1 MDKFLLSR
9 LTSSIRHAVRRMNLD
24 LRDLIVVTE
33 CATSAYSC
41 TTAIAG
47 LSGASRIVAFGKD
60 SSYGA
65 FETAREDMYSLWEA
79 LGLSQNILLATDSLD
94 VLDDNLGKAD
104 IVTNSGHLR
113 PLNSERIK
121 RMKKGCVIPLMYES
135 WEFRH
140 TDLCLQTCQERG
152 IPVAGTNERHPDI
165 GVFDYLGPI
174 AAKSLFNA
182 GLEIHGNNIILI
194 CDNDFAPYLE
204 KTLKNL
210 GANVLKNTY
219 SDNVEIDAIVFA
231 HTPGKSGG
239 KLNIQSFN
247 LPKKV
252 PLCCQIWGDVDRS
265 YFETKWIPEQVPNAG
280 YMGIKL
286 STLGV
291 EAVVRL
297 QAGGLKVAELMCREL
312 YQGKS
317 LEKTLSLAVT
327 TGYAQPIPTSGD
339 RKANENKQY

>member
-1 MDKFLLSR
+1 
-9 LTSSIRHAVRRMNLD
+9 
-24 LRDLIVVTE
+24 
-33 CATSAYSC
+33 
-41 TTAIAG
+41 
-47 LSGASRIVAFGKD
+47 
-60 SSYGA
+60 
-65 FETAREDMYSLWEA
+65 
-79 LGLSQNILLATDSLD
+79 
-94 VLDDNLGKAD
+94 
-104 IVTNSGHLR
+104 
-113 PLNSERIK
+113 
-121 RMKKGCVIPLMYES
+121 MKKGCVIPLMYES

-140 TDLCLQTCQERG
+140 TDLCLQTCQERS

-210 GANVLKNTY
+210 GANVLKNVY

-239 KLNIQSFN
+239 KLNVQSFN

-265 YFETKWIPEQVPNAG
+265 YFETKWIPKKEPDTG

-297 QAGGLKVAELMCREL
+297 QAGGLKVGQLLVNKIRQQKPLNEVLRL
-312 YQGKS
+312 TVQS
-317 LEKTLSLAVT
+317 
-327 TGYAQPIPTSGD
+327 GYAQ
-339 RKANENKQY
+339 YV

>member
-1 MDKFLLSR
+1 MDPFLLSR
-9 LTSSIRHAVRRMNLD
+9 LTSSIKRSVARTNLD
-24 LRDLIVVTE
+24 LKGLIVVTE
-33 CATSAYSC
+33 CATGAYSC
-41 TTAIAG
+41 TPAIAG
-47 LSGASRIVAFGKD
+47 LAGASRIVAFGKD
-60 SSYGA
+60 SSYGT
-65 FETAREDMYSLWEA
+65 FEGARKDVYCLWEA

-94 VLDDNLGKAD
+94 VLDDNLEKAD

-152 IPVAGTNERHPDI
+152 IPVAGTNERHPEI

-174 AAKSLFNA
+174 AAKSLFNG

-210 GANVLKNTY
+210 GANVMKNTH

-239 KLNIQSFN
+239 KLNVQSFN

-265 YFETKWIPEQVPNAG
+265 YFETKWIPKKEPDAG

-297 QAGGLKVAELMCREL
+297 QAGGLKVGELLVRGLSE
-312 YQGKS
+312 GKS
-317 LEKTLSLAVT
+317 SEEAIRLAVA
-327 TGYAQPIPTSGD
+327 TGCAQPL
-339 RKANENKQY
+339 RFRL

>member
-1 MDKFLLSR
+1 MDTLLLSR
-9 LTSSIRHAVRRMNLD
+9 LISSIKRSVVRTNLD
-24 LRDLIVVTE
+24 LKGLIVVTE
-33 CATSAYSC
+33 CATGVYSC
-41 TTAIAG
+41 TPAIAA
-47 LSGASRIVAFGKD
+47 LAGAARVVAFGKD
-60 SSYGA
+60 SSYGT
-65 FETAREDMYSLWEA
+65 FEAAREDMYSLWKT
-79 LGLSQNILLATDSLD
+79 LGLSQNILLANDSLD
-94 VLDDNLGKAD
+94 VLDDNLEKAD

-182 GLEIHGNNIILI
+182 GLEIHGNNILLI

-210 GANVLKNTY
+210 GANVMKNTY

-252 PLCCQIWGDVDRS
+252 PLCCQLWGDVDRS
-265 YFETKWIPEQVPNAG
+265 YFETKWIPKKEPDAG

-297 QAGGLKVAELMCREL
+297 QAGGLKVGQLLVNKIRQQKPLKEVLRL
-312 YQGKS
+312 TVQS
-317 LEKTLSLAVT
+317 
-327 TGYAQPIPTSGD
+327 GYAQ
-339 RKANENKQY
+339 YV

>member
-24 LRDLIVVTE
+24 LRDLMVVTE
-33 CATSAYSC
+33 CATGAYSC
-41 TTAIAG
+41 IPAIAA
-47 LSGASRIVAFGKD
+47 LAGAARVFAFGED
-60 SSYGA
+60 SSYGT
-65 FETAREDMYSLWEA
+65 FEDACNDVYSLWKA
-79 LGLSQNILLATDSLD
+79 LGLSQNILLATESLD

-165 GVFDYLGPI
+165 GVFDYLGPM

-182 GLEIHGNNIILI
+182 GLEIYGNNILLI

-210 GANVLKNTY
+210 GANVLKNTH

-252 PLCCQIWGDVDRS
+252 SLCCQIWGDVDRS
-265 YFETKWIPEQVPNAG
+265 YFETKWIPEQVPDAG

-297 QAGGLKVAELMCREL
+297 QAGGLKVGELLVRGLSE
-312 YQGKS
+312 GKS
-317 LEKTLSLAVT
+317 SEEAIRLVVA
-327 TGYAQPIPTSGD
+327 TGYAQLL
-339 RKANENKQY
+339 

>member
-24 LRDLIVVTE
+24 LRDLMVVTE
-33 CATSAYSC
+33 CATGAYSC
-41 TTAIAG
+41 TPAIAG
-47 LSGASRIVAFGKD
+47 LAGAARVFAFGED
-60 SSYGA
+60 SSYGT
-65 FETAREDMYSLWEA
+65 FEDACNDVYSLWKA
-79 LGLSQNILLATDSLD
+79 LGLSQNILLATESLD

-152 IPVAGTNERHPDI
+152 IPVAGTNERHSDI

-231 HTPGKSGG
+231 HTPDKSGG

-252 PLCCQIWGDVDRS
+252 PLCCQLWGDVDRS
-265 YFETKWIPEQVPNAG
+265 YFETKWIPKKEPDAG

-297 QAGGLKVAELMCREL
+297 QAGGLKVGQLLVNKIRQQRPLKEVLRL
-312 YQGKS
+312 TVQS
-317 LEKTLSLAVT
+317 
-327 TGYAQPIPTSGD
+327 GYAQ
-339 RKANENKQY
+339 YV

>member
-1 MDKFLLSR
+1 MDPFLLSR
-9 LTSSIRHAVRRMNLD
+9 LTSSIKCSVVRTNLD
-24 LRDLIVVTE
+24 LKGLIVITE
-33 CATSAYSC
+33 CATGAYSC
-41 TTAIAG
+41 TPAIAG
-47 LSGASRIVAFGKD
+47 LAGAARVVAFGKD
-60 SSYGA
+60 SSYGT
-65 FETAREDMYSLWEA
+65 FEGARKDVYCLWEA

-94 VLDDNLGKAD
+94 VLDDNSGKAD

-121 RMKKGCVIPLMYES
+121 RMKKGSVIPLMYES

-165 GVFDYLGPI
+165 GVFDYLGPM

-182 GLEIHGNNIILI
+182 GLEIYGNNILLI

-210 GANVLKNTY
+210 GANVLKNTH

-252 PLCCQIWGDVDRS
+252 SLCCQIWGDVDRS
-265 YFETKWIPEQVPNAG
+265 YFETKWIPEQVPDAG

-297 QAGGLKVAELMCREL
+297 QAGGLKVGELLVRGLSE
-312 YQGKS
+312 GKS
-317 LEKTLSLAVT
+317 SEEAIRLVVA
-327 TGYAQPIPTSGD
+327 TGYAQLL
-339 RKANENKQY
+339 

>member
-1 MDKFLLSR
+1 MDTFLLSR
-9 LTSSIRHAVRRMNLD
+9 LTYSIKRSVVRTNLD
-24 LRDLIVVTE
+24 LKGLIVVTE
-33 CATSAYSC
+33 CATGAYSC
-41 TTAIAG
+41 TPAIAS
-47 LSGASRIVAFGKD
+47 LAGAAKVVAFGKD
-60 SSYGA
+60 SSHGT
-65 FETAREDMYSLWEA
+65 FEAAREDVLAICKA
-79 LGLSQNILLATDSLD
+79 LGLSKNILLATNSLD

-182 GLEIHGNNIILI
+182 GLEIHGNNILLI

-252 PLCCQIWGDVDRS
+252 PLCCQLWGDVDRS

-280 YMGIKL
+280 HMGIKL

-297 QAGGLKVAELMCREL
+297 QAGGLKVSELLVRGLSE
-312 YQGKS
+312 GKGS
-317 LEKTLSLAVT
+317 EEAIRLAVAT
-327 TGYAQPIPTSGD
+327 RCAQPLQFRS
-339 RKANENKQY
+339 

>member
-1 MDKFLLSR
+1 MDTFLLSR
-9 LTSSIRHAVRRMNLD
+9 LTSSIKRSVVRTNLD
-24 LRDLIVVTE
+24 LKGLIVVTE
-33 CATSAYSC
+33 CATGAYSC
-41 TTAIAG
+41 TPAIAS
-47 LSGASRIVAFGKD
+47 LAGAARVVAFGKD
-60 SSYGA
+60 SSYSS
-65 FETAREDMYSLWEA
+65 FEAAREDVLAICKA
-79 LGLSQNILLATDSLD
+79 LGLSKNILLATDSLD
-94 VLDDNLGKAD
+94 VLDDNLEKAD

-182 GLEIHGNNIILI
+182 GLEIHGNNILLI

-210 GANVLKNTY
+210 GANVLR
-219 SDNVEIDAIVFA
+219 NVCSTHDEADAIVFA
-231 HTPGKSGG
+231 HTPSITGG
-239 KLNIQSFN
+239 SLDLHSLN

-252 PLCCQIWGDVDRS
+252 PVCCQLWGDVDRS
-265 YFETKWIPEQVPNAG
+265 YFETKWIPEQEPKVG
-280 YMGIKL
+280 HMGIKL
-286 STLGV
+286 STIGV

-297 QAGGLKVAELMCREL
+297 QAGGLKVGQL
-312 YQGKS
+312 
-317 LEKTLSLAVT
+317 LANEIGQQKPINEVLRIAVQS
-327 TGYAQPIPTSGD
+327 GYAQYIQD
-339 RKANENKQY
+339 

>member
-1 MDKFLLSR
+1 MDPFLLSR
-9 LTSSIRHAVRRMNLD
+9 LTSSIKRSVVRTNLD
-24 LRDLIVVTE
+24 LKGLIVVTE
-33 CATSAYSC
+33 CATGAYSC
-41 TTAIAG
+41 TPAIAA
-47 LSGASRIVAFGKD
+47 LAGAARVVAFGKD
-60 SSYGA
+60 SSYGS
-65 FETAREDMYSLWEA
+65 FEAAREDMYSLWKT
-79 LGLSQNILLATDSLD
+79 LGLSQNILLATDSLG
-94 VLDDNLGKAD
+94 VLDDNLEKAD

-140 TDLCLQTCQERG
+140 TDLCLQTCQECG

-165 GVFDYLGPI
+165 GVFNYLGPM

-182 GLEIHGNNIILI
+182 GLEIHGNNILLI

-210 GANVLKNTY
+210 GANVLKNTHG
-219 SDNVEIDAIVFA
+219 DNVEIDAIVFA
-231 HTPGKSGG
+231 HTPERSGG

-252 PLCCQIWGDVDRS
+252 PLCCQLWGDVDRS
-265 YFETKWIPEQVPNAG
+265 YFETKWIPEQAPNAG

-297 QAGGLKVAELMCREL
+297 QAGGLKVGQLLVNKICQQKPLNEVLR
-312 YQGKS
+312 
-317 LEKTLSLAVT
+317 LSVQS
-327 TGYAQPIPTSGD
+327 GYAQ
-339 RKANENKQY
+339 YV